1 MKDYKSRP
9 RPKGKKPSRKAK
21 KSQRMAGNVRAGK
34 DTAGKGTAGKEGLL
48 TGFRQL
54 QIPETGRDKR
64 GRPELPGAPFRL
76 RLPGIAP
83 LIRIA
88 FMLSLIWLTA
98 GLIAGSIAL
107 WQSPLAEVSF
117 SGNDRLSASELVA
130 AGGLTAGMAL
140 GSVEPFEL
148 ARRLAAHPRVRS
160 ANVRRLYPGRL
171 SIEIRERTPAL
182 RVRFAEGGS
191 ALIDSDGIVLSRSPP
206 GEPENPGGGD
216 LPLLT
221 GLRGFPA
228 VGEALTDP
236 VLQRGREALRTL
248 RELEYFQGKPMQI
261 DAGDPLF
268 LFIRVPGGQRLQI
281 PPGMVSEA
289 LTVYKKIFQA
299 APGLFEGVEVLDFS
313 PLTPGGGG
321 RLILR

>member
-9 RPKGKKPSRKAK
+9 RPKGKKSSRKAK
-21 KSQRMAGNVRAGK
+21 KSQR
-34 DTAGKGTAGKEGLL
+34 TAGKVTAGKESLPK
-48 TGFRQL
+48 GFRKL
-54 QIPETGRDKR
+54 QPLETGREKR
-64 GRPELPGAPFRL
+64 VRPEFPGDRIRL

-83 LIRIA
+83 FFRATFL
-88 FMLSLIWLTA
+88 FSLIWLAA
-98 GLIAGSIAL
+98 GLVNGSIAL
-107 WQSPLAEVSF
+107 WQSPLREVSF
-117 SGNDRLSASELVA
+117 SGNDRLPASELVA
-130 AGGLTAGMAL
+130 TGGLTAGMAL
-140 GSVEPFEL
+140 GSVDSFEL
-148 ARRLAAHPRVRS
+148 ARRLAAHPKVRS

-191 ALIDSDGIVLSRSPP
+191 ALIDSGGIVLSSSPK
-206 GEPENPGGGD
+206 GEPENPAGEE

-221 GLRGFPA
+221 GLRGLPA
-228 VGEALTDP
+228 VGERLTDP
-236 VLQRGREALRTL
+236 ALQRGREALRAL
-248 RELEYFQGKPMQI
+248 RELEYFQGKRIHI

-299 APGLFEGVEVLDFS
+299 APGLFEGAEVLDFS
-313 PLTPGGGG
+313 PLGPGGGG
-321 RLILR
+321 RLILRR